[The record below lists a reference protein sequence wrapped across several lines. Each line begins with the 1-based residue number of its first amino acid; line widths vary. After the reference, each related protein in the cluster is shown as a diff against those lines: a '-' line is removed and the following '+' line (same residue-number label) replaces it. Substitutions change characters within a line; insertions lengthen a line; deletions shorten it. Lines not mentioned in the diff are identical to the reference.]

1 MKSLALLPC
10 ILFPAIAFAPADRPT
25 APTEPTYT
33 IDPVHSSV
41 VFRVKHVNTA
51 WFWGNFGKITGEF
64 SLDGTANVHVEIDAA
79 SVTTRNDNRD
89 THLKGP
95 DFFDVKQFPTIAFTS
110 SKVTKVKDGEYKVDG
125 ELEMHGQKKPLSF
138 TATKTGEGKAMG
150 KSVVGWET
158 EFTVK
163 RSDFG
168 VTGGQAGAMLGD
180 EVKLFISVETSPK
193 GGDAKK

>member
-1 MKSLALLPC
+1 MKSLVLLPC
-10 ILFPAIAFAPADRPT
+10 LLFPTLAFAPAERHAT
-25 APTEPTYT
+25 PTEPTYT
-33 IDPVHSSV
+33 IDSVHSSV

-51 WFWGNFGKITGEF
+51 WFWGNFSKVSGEF
-64 SLDGTANVHVEIDAA
+64 SLEGTPSVKVEIDAA

-95 DFFDVKQFPTIAFTS
+95 DFFDVKQFPTMTFTS

-125 ELEMHGQKKPLSF
+125 ELDMHGQKKPLSF
-138 TATKTGEGKAMG
+138 TATKTGEGQAMG
-150 KSVVGWET
+150 KAVVGWET
-158 EFTVK
+158 EFTIK

-168 VTGGQAGAMLGD
+168 ITGGRAGAMLGD
-180 EVKLFISVETSPK
+180 EVKLFISLETSSK

>member
-1 MKSLALLPC
+1 MKSLALIPC
-10 ILFPAIAFAPADRPT
+10 ILLPALAVAPSGRP
-25 APTEPTYT
+25 AVPPEPTYT

-41 VFRVKHVNTA
+41 LFRVKHMNTA
-51 WFWGNFGKITGEF
+51 WFWGNFGKISGEF
-64 SLDGTANVHVEIDAA
+64 NVDGASSKVHVEIDAA
-79 SVTTRNDNRD
+79 SVTTRADARDN
-89 THLKGP
+89 HLKSP
-95 DFFDVKQFPTIAFTS
+95 DFFDVKQFPTITFTS

-125 ELEMHGQKKPLSF
+125 ELELHGQKKPLTL
-138 TATKTGEGKAMG
+138 TATKTGEGQMG
-150 KSVVGWET
+150 GPIAGWET

-168 VTGGQAGAMLGD
+168 ITGGRAGAMLGD